1 MSNGTFAIVNVDDIT
16 ERDDMVTVLINYKA
30 NKGKLSM
37 LMRGDSSDTN

>member
-1 MSNGTFAIVNVDDIT
+1 MSNGTFAIVNVDDIK
-16 ERDDMVTVLINYKA
+16 RDDMVTVLINYKA